1 MRWWLGLTF
10 ALIASVTAFAVAEV
24 FTQRAETAF
33 RDRAQEFTA
42 GSAIAAADA
51 VSVSIAS
58 GRLEKTVATR
68 ADRHRLALFV
78 FNRRG
83 RLLTPRRSR
92 GIEFGSIPLHDQALK
107 RALAGGRFVE
117 TSQNGKTIVVAL
129 PLREPGA
136 AALVA
141 VASRPDLAS
150 DLGIVR
156 DRIVEAAVWAVVV
169 GAIIGLLI
177 ATLIARRLRRIASAA
192 AEIERG
198 NFDRRLQPRFPDE
211 LGELAA
217 TVDRM
222 RERLRESFSSLEA
235 ERDGLTRLL
244 ERLHEGVVAVN
255 ARLDVQFA
263 NRAAVRMFGGR
274 SLVPGEA
281 LPEPWPDISLK
292 RIASGLFQPAASI
305 AEAHVSLDEEHSY
318 GVVGI
323 PATPGARTA
332 ILVFTDISERE
343 RRERAE
349 REFVANAAHE
359 LRTPLTA
366 ISSAVDALNA
376 GAKEEPQERDRFL
389 GLIERQATHLARL
402 VRALLVLARVQTRH
416 ESVRLEP
423 IELRPLLEEVA
434 AGVRA
439 ADGVSVR
446 VVCPVGLAALVQSD
460 LAQHVVS
467 NLADN
472 AAKHTERGRITLAAR
487 LETDGFVVIEVADTG
502 SGISPDVQ
510 ERVFDRFFSS
520 ESGDRAGFGLGLAI
534 VRESVRA
541 LGGTIQVES
550 KSGAGTTVTV
560 TLAGVEAGAA

>member
-33 RDRAQEFTA
+33 RDRAQDFTA
-42 GSAIAAADA
+42 GRAVTAADA
-51 VSVSIAS
+51 ISLSIAT
-58 GRLEKTVATR
+58 GRLKRTVAAE

-78 FNRRG
+78 FDRHG

-92 GIEFGSIPLHDQALK
+92 GIAFGSIPMHAQALK
-107 RALAGGRFVE
+107 RALAGGRFVA
-117 TSQNGKTIVVAL
+117 TSQHGNTIVVAL
-129 PLREPGA
+129 PLLDQGA
-136 AALVA
+136 AGLVA
-141 VASRPDLAS
+141 IASRPDLAS
-150 DLGIVR
+150 DLGIVH

-169 GAIIGLLI
+169 GAIIGLLV

-198 NFDRRLQPRFPDE
+198 NFDRRLQPRFRDE

-222 RERLRESFSSLEA
+222 RERLQASFSSLEA

-263 NRAAVRMFGGR
+263 NRAAVRMLGGR

-292 RIASGLFQPAASI
+292 RIASGLFRPAASI

-446 VVCPVGLAALVQSD
+446 VACPVGLAALVQSD

-487 LETDGFVVIEVADTG
+487 PETDGFVVIEVADTG

-541 LGGTIQVES
+541 LGGTIEVES

-560 TLAGVEAGAA
+560 TLAGVEVGTV